1 MSYNG
6 KNNRG
11 GRPLGKIGIVNKIA
25 AELKVVMAKK
35 LKERFGPVLD
45 AQLDAAFG
53 IQTEHFD
60 RKTGNL
66 YYKEPGP
73 NTFAFKT
80 IAEQVVG
87 KPKESVEL
95 STLDGKPIM
104 LPVIIETAIKKIYGR
119 AA

>member
-1 MSYNG
+1 MA
-6 KNNRG
+6 KG
-11 GRPLGKIGIVNKIA
+11 GRREGAGRPPGNASIVQKIA
-25 AELKVVMAKK
+25 SELKVVMARK
-35 LKERFGPVLD
+35 LKERFVPVLD

-53 IQTEHFD
+53 IQTEAFD

-80 IAEQVVG
+80 IAEQVIG

-95 STLDGKPIM
+95 STPDNKPLPIM
-104 LPVIIETAIKKIYGR
+104 IETVIKKVYGGSK
-119 AA
+119 